1 MLRRPRKGTAMVA
14 MGGVLGRGGYPLP
27 RTQLFAMTSTQNNQ
41 LKPFSSLTKIRE
53 SGIIKIKS
61 WEFGCRHPCSK
72 DWTPHHGRSDG
83 AVGGF
88 HEVPSVNRRTGGSG
102 PVTSPF
108 QVHMHLTS
116 HCRCVP
122 DIWCPTSPNS
132 QLQKHVLKFN
142 AKNCPRILS
151 Q

>member
-1 MLRRPRKGTAMVA
+1 MVA

-53 SGIIKIKS
+53 SGKIKIKS

-83 AVGGF
+83 AVGGGF
-88 HEVPSVNRRTGGSG
+88 TRCPVSTGGPEDLG
-102 PVTSPF
+102 LVTSPF
-108 QVHMHLTS
+108 EVHMHLT
-116 HCRCVP
+116 R
-122 DIWCPTSPNS
+122 
-132 QLQKHVLKFN
+132 F
-142 AKNCPRILS
+142 ALS
-151 Q
+151 LRV